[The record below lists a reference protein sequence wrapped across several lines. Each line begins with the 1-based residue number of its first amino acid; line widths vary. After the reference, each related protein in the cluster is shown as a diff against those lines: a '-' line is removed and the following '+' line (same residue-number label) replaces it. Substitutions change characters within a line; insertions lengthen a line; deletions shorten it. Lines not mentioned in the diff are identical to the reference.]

1 MGTSDLIAIA
11 TVLFLVVANGFFVA
25 TEFAVVAV
33 RKSRLDQ
40 LAREGRMGAAAAKDV
55 VEHLDSYIAACQLG
69 ITMASLGLGWIGEPA
84 VAGLLKGP
92 LTYVLGNAAG
102 PAAHAITVGI
112 AFAVITSLHIV
123 IGELAPKGVA
133 LQRAEATSLF
143 VAGPIRLFYRLF
155 RWPISG
161 LNAVGNGVLRLVGL
175 DGSSG
180 HEMVHSVEELR
191 MLVHASQEAGAVEA
205 SEARIASRAFQ
216 FADITAGELMTPR
229 RDIVAL
235 PADSTVSALLAQIR
249 KTPRSR
255 FPIYQGSLDDVIG
268 VLHIRSLAGVSP
280 ESDQPF
286 DLKSVLHTAPLV
298 PVTRKA
304 DAVLE
309 DMRTKGHAMAI
320 VVDEYG
326 VTAGVLTL
334 HDLFEGLV
342 GRIEADGSSKA
353 VGLPLPDGSRL
364 FAGVVRLGEFEE
376 ATGLRIAEE
385 EREEADTLNGLFML
399 RLGRIPV
406 AGDVIR
412 IGEHRLVVDTMV
424 RQRVEQA
431 RLLPGA
437 AAAAAAPE

>member
-1 MGTSDLIAIA
+1 
-11 TVLFLVVANGFFVA
+11 
-25 TEFAVVAV
+25 
-33 RKSRLDQ
+33 
-40 LAREGRMGAAAAKDV
+40 
-55 VEHLDSYIAACQLG
+55 
-69 ITMASLGLGWIGEPA
+69 
-84 VAGLLKGP
+84 
-92 LTYVLGNAAG
+92 
-102 PAAHAITVGI
+102 
-112 AFAVITSLHIV
+112 
-123 IGELAPKGVA
+123 
-133 LQRAEATSLF
+133 
-143 VAGPIRLFYRLF
+143 
-155 RWPISG
+155 
-161 LNAVGNGVLRLVGL
+161 
-175 DGSSG
+175 
-180 HEMVHSVEELR
+180 
-191 MLVHASQEAGAVEA
+191 MLVHASQEEGAVEA

-235 PADSTVSALLAQIR
+235 PAESTVSALLDQIR

-286 DLKSVLHTAPLV
+286 DLKSVLHIAPLV

-412 IGEHRLVVDTMV
+412 IAEHRLVVDTMV

-437 AAAAAAPE
+437 AAGAAAAAE